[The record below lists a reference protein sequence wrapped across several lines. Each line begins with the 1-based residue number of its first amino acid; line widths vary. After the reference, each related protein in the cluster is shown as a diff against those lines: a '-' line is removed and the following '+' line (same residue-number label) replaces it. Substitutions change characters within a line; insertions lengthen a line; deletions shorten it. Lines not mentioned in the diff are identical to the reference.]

1 MLEDLSER
9 AGLSASGS
17 AHAKHALDEHLA
29 LAAEQGSAM
38 ASLLRLCAPTSAM
51 ELALSNDGTV
61 VAVTTHGRGSDFTAR
76 VRTLLERC
84 EIDATALAQVLM
96 LAQALN
102 HARCLVKLICSAQQL
117 EVEIRWRRALHLDH
131 AARLIGMNA
140 SAWNEVESFA
150 ALLHKTAVG
159 GVSLTMRPRSL
170 PVRPAVL
177 FAQVVSERRREQVR
191 MRLAHA
197 VSRHAPCAPAV
208 TRWVEHHD
216 ALLAHART
224 LLSVWLTPG
233 AAVADTRIGIEYPD
247 VTVPAAAAV
256 LEHRAGEVERRFAA
270 LCRRAGCASL
280 SCLEVGLQAA
290 AEPRLC
296 GYVSVES

>member
-9 AGLSASGS
+9 ASPSASGG
-17 AHAKHALDEHLA
+17 AYAKHALDEHLA

-38 ASLLRLCAPTSAM
+38 ASLLQLCAPTSAM
-51 ELALSNDGTV
+51 ELALNHDGTA
-61 VAVTTHGRGSDFTAR
+61 VAVMMYGRGSDFTAR

-84 EIDATALAQVLM
+84 EIDAAALEQVLM

-102 HARCLVKLICSAQQL
+102 HARCRIKLTGSAQQL
-117 EVEIRWRRALHLDH
+117 EVEIRWRRAMHLDH
-131 AARLIGMNA
+131 AARLIGMDANA
-140 SAWNEVESFA
+140 WGEVQSFA
-150 ALLHKTAVG
+150 ALLHKSSVS
-159 GVSLTMRPRSL
+159 GVSLTVQPRSL
-170 PVRPAVL
+170 QVRSAVL

-216 ALLAHART
+216 ALLTHVRT
-224 LLSVWLTPG
+224 LLSIWLTPG
-233 AAVADTRIGIEYPD
+233 SAADTRIGIEYPD
-247 VTVPAAAAV
+247 VTVNAAAAV
-256 LEHRAGEVERRFAA
+256 LEHRAGEVQRRFEA
-270 LCRRAGCASL
+270 LCLRAGCASL
-280 SCLEVGLQAA
+280 SYLEVGLQAA

-296 GYVSVES
+296 GHAGLES